1 MSALAPF
8 ALVPQERELIWGGH
22 ALVKRYG
29 KHGSATATI
38 GESWECFDGNAI
50 ASGAFAGRTLAQLRV
65 ELGPALMGPI
75 DPAAPFPLLTK
86 IIDARQP
93 LSVQVHPDDAY
104 ARDVEHQPCGK
115 TECWYVLEAEPDAKI
130 VLGWNCDTTREE
142 YLERV
147 RDGSLGEL
155 LREVP
160 ARAGDVFHLPAG
172 TMHAIGAGIVLF
184 ETQQTSDLTYRIF
197 DYNRKGPD
205 GNPRALHVE
214 KAADVLNYRAST
226 DGALQHLTYEQAGLT
241 RTALV
246 ADPHFSVERITLQ
259 THPCEIDLEG
269 MPLVVFALKRSV
281 RLAAGG
287 VELRL
292 QPYESAVVPAA
303 LGTLTVC
310 SGGEEER
317 AQIITSAPP
326 ASPDALARRA
336 RNANVDPATIAAFLA
351 QFG

>member
-1 MSALAPF
+1 MSALAPL
-8 ALVPQERELIWGGH
+8 ALVPQERELIWGGQ

-29 KHGSATATI
+29 KHASPTASI

-50 ASGAFAGRTLAQLRV
+50 ASGAFAGRTLAQLRA
-65 ELGPALMGPI
+65 ELGSTLMGAI
-75 DPAAPFPLLTK
+75 DPSAPFPLLTK

-93 LSVQVHPDDAY
+93 LSVQVHPGDAY

-130 VLGWNCDTTREE
+130 VLGWNRDTTRAE

-155 LREVP
+155 LREIP
-160 ARAGDVFHLPAG
+160 AKPGDVFHLPAG

-205 GNPRALHVE
+205 GKPRPLHVE
-214 KAADVLNYRAST
+214 KAADVLDYRAST
-226 DGALQHLTYEQAGLT
+226 AGALRHLTYEQAGLT
-241 RTALV
+241 RTVLV
-246 ADPHFSVERITLQ
+246 ADARFTVERITLE

-269 MPLVVFALKRSV
+269 VPLVVFALKRSV

-292 QPYESAVVPAA
+292 QPYQSAVVPAA
-303 LGTLTVC
+303 AGSVTVW
-310 SGGEEER
+310 SGGEDER
-317 AQIITSAPP
+317 AQIVTSAPP
-326 ASPDALARRA
+326 SSPDALARRA
-336 RNANVDPATIAAFLA
+336 RNANVDSADARAFFE
-351 QFG
+351 QFA

>member
-1 MSALAPF
+1 MSALAPL
-8 ALVPQERELIWGGH
+8 ALVPQERELIWGGQ

-29 KHGSATATI
+29 KHASPTASI

-65 ELGPALMGPI
+65 ELGSTLMGAI
-75 DPAAPFPLLTK
+75 DPSAPFPLLTK

-93 LSVQVHPDDAY
+93 LSVQVHPGDAY

-130 VLGWNCDTTREE
+130 VLGWNRDTTRAE

-155 LREVP
+155 LREIP
-160 ARAGDVFHLPAG
+160 AKPGDVFHLPAG

-205 GNPRALHVE
+205 GKPRPLHVE

-226 DGALQHLTYEQAGLT
+226 TGALRHLTYEQAGLT
-241 RTALV
+241 RTVLV
-246 ADPHFSVERITLQ
+246 ADERFTVERITLE

-269 MPLVVFALKRSV
+269 VPLVVFALKRSV

-292 QPYESAVVPAA
+292 QPYQSAVVPAA
-303 LGTLTVC
+303 AGSVTVW
-310 SGGEEER
+310 SGGEDER
-317 AQIITSAPP
+317 AQIVTSAPP
-326 ASPDALARRA
+326 SSPDALARRA
-336 RNANVDPATIAAFLA
+336 RIANVDSADARAFFE
-351 QFG
+351 QFA